1 MQLSMGNYI
10 IFTYKYDGVQEDGGM
25 IMACSKVRSRIFL
38 KELRKTKILRVVG
51 LLAEIESR

>member
-38 KELRKTKILRVVG
+38 KELRKTKILRVV
-51 LLAEIESR
+51 AVIESR